1 MKKKKLV
8 SFAKNNL
15 SKKQLT
21 QVKGGNVPPK
31 CCDCTCT
38 ITENSGCISGTGTSK
53 EN

>member
-1 MKKKKLV
+1 MKKSKLV

-15 SKKQLT
+15 SKKSLGML
-21 QVKGGNVPPK
+21 KGGNVPPK

-38 ITENSGCISGTGTSK
+38 FAENSGCINGTGTTK